1 MYLTKVPRFL
11 SIDPKAWHHTT
22 YQPPTTD
29 HHSNT
34 ASATFSAY
42 NTALSTVHW
51 RRSPRDPSELQ
62 SNARVLRWSDG
73 SFTLQLASNPTQQ
86 YEIQGNPLAPR
97 QRNPPKPTPTSMKPT
112 TRDVGHD
119 SYTYL
124 TVPDPTNSLLR
135 ISHKITAGLSI
146 MPSAATTDDALE
158 RLQSSLAAI
167 AQGKNKSSAGGIELV
182 AIDEDPDLARKK
194 AEVAEKEKLRA
205 QKRREAAENRDRDRS
220 NRTLG
225 RSGLGGS
232 RYGAGGLNAA
242 MLEDDELGGSTRP
255 RAKKPKAARRQR
267 RNSEYSE
274 DEDFGRKM
282 GNFKEDEYDEEDEFI
297 ARSDEEEEAVES
309 EDEDDG
315 IIEEGRKRSPKRSPK
330 RKSPEAAAAAD
341 DDEDAEGE
349 EEEEEVVQSSRVKRR
364 RVVDEDEDDE

>member
-22 YQPPTTD
+22 YQPPATD
-29 HHSNT
+29 HHSDA
-34 ASATFSAY
+34 ASASFSAY

-51 RRSPRDPSELQ
+51 RRSPRDPGELQ
-62 SNARVLRWSDG
+62 SNARILRWSDG
-73 SFTLQLASNPTQQ
+73 SLTLQLASNPTQQ
-86 YEIQGNPLAPR
+86 YEIEGNPLAPR
-97 QRNPPKPTPTSMKPT
+97 QRNPIKPTPTSMKPT
-112 TRDVGHD
+112 TRDVGYD

-124 TVPDPTNSLLR
+124 TVPDPHNGLLR

-146 MPSAATTDDALE
+146 LPSAATTDDALE
-158 RLQSSLAAI
+158 KLQNSLAAL

-194 AEVAEKEKLRA
+194 AEVAEKEKQRA
-205 QKRREAAENRDRDRS
+205 QKRREAAENRDRERS

-242 MLEDDELGGSTRP
+242 MLEDDELGGGSRP

-282 GNFKEDEYDEEDEFI
+282 GNFREDEYDEEDEFI

-315 IIEEGRKRSPKRSPK
+315 IIEEGRKRSPKR
-330 RKSPEAAAAAD
+330 KSPEPAD

-349 EEEEEVVQSSRVKRR
+349 EEEEVVQASRGKRR
-364 RVVDEDEDDE
+364 RVIEEDDDE